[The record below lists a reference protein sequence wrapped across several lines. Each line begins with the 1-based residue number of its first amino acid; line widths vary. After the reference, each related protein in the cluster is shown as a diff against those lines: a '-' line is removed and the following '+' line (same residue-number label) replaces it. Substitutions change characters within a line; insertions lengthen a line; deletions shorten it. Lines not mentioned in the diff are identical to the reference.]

1 MTSPFLQAIPKR
13 TPSGRCFDDES
24 HDEDCNRD
32 SATKVSNVRVE
43 SFHAASVG
51 RMSLIFFSLADG

>member
-1 MTSPFLQAIPKR
+1 MTAPIGSNAQL
-13 TPSGRCFDDES
+13 SRCLDDES

-51 RMSLIFFSLADG
+51 CMSLIFFSLADG